1 MNCSI
6 IINTYN
12 RAPYLRR
19 LLAGLERLHGPP
31 FELVVV
37 DGPSTDATEPLLA
50 QYAGRVKHVRCPE
63 RNLSRSRNLGIAAAA
78 GEIVVFIDDDALP
91 GDAQWLERFRL
102 AFAADTTGR
111 LGALGGP
118 VWHRDTNRTEFDGG
132 RTSDYGLQL
141 FGRAATSKPRTHDQ
155 SAEQHDVAALP
166 SGQPDGTRWV
176 TGIPGGN
183 CAIRRSVLVQIGGFD
198 EFFVYYLDETDV
210 CFRLARAGY
219 RIGYL
224 PENGIR
230 HYAARSAA
238 PGRALHRD
246 WRTIARSDTY
256 FALRTGADPLPRRA
270 LNTLAVA
277 PRKHFAGEILAS
289 LPRGQVSPPDWLRM
303 VGGWGRGVAEGFAA
317 GLHGARRLGSF
328 TTRPAPPLSFQ
339 ATPRTERPLRI
350 ALLSQALPEQSGS
363 GGIGRYTFDLACGLH
378 ERGHEV
384 YLFHKSE
391 QPLRRY
397 SLGWE
402 AHGIPPA
409 EYAVPHGHPHP
420 VLERNLRYSLA
431 LLRRLAALHQQV
443 PFDIVHAS
451 NWDAEAAAVIRAGV
465 LPTVLMLVSPLAQ
478 VIDTE
483 HWPLT
488 DDLRACVMLDA
499 WQIAN
504 ATAVCAPSSGVLSA
518 YRTLMDLSEATL
530 ARVQLAPLGIDPLLV
545 GALGGSA
552 AFSRETGQAYRHKLL
567 FVGRLERRK
576 GIHTLL
582 EVLPA
587 LLRAF
592 PDWECHLVGN
602 DAVPLTEGGTPKQ
615 RFLAEHRG
623 APWLSRVVFHG
634 LVDDDA
640 LQRHYQDCDLFVAP
654 SLFESFGLI
663 YHEAMQYGKAVVGCR
678 TGGVPEVVADGVEG
692 LLVTPDC
699 PPELHN
705 ALARLMGDAALRET
719 MGAAGLERVH
729 HKQNYRTM
737 AVALEQVYIETI
749 ARTGALQH

>member
-1 MNCSI
+1 MDCSI

-31 FELVVV
+31 FEIVVV
-37 DGPSTDATEPLLA
+37 NGPSTDGTQAVLEH
-50 QYAGRVKHVRCPE
+50 YAGRVKHVRCPE
-63 RNLSRSRNLGIAAAA
+63 RNLSHSRNLGIAAAA
-78 GEIVVFIDDDALP
+78 GELVVFIDDDALP
-91 GDAQWLERFRL
+91 GDEQWLERFRL
-102 AFAADTTGR
+102 AFVADTTGR

-118 VWHRDTNRTEFDGG
+118 VWHRDTERAEFDGG
-132 RTSDYGLQL
+132 RTSDYGLQVFERGSTTKTRRHEGHEEL
-141 FGRAATSKPRTHDQ
+141 SDLRAFA
-155 SAEQHDVAALP
+155 P
-166 SGQPDGTRWV
+166 SRSGAPDGARWV
-176 TGIPGGN
+176 TGVPGGN
-183 CAIRRSVLVQIGGFD
+183 CAIRRSALVQIGGFD

-219 RIGYL
+219 QIGYL
-224 PENGIR
+224 PDNGIR
-230 HYAARSAA
+230 HYAARSAV
-238 PGRALHRD
+238 PGRALLRD

-256 FALRTGADPLPRRA
+256 FAMQTGADPLPRRA
-270 LNTLAVA
+270 LKTLAAA
-277 PRKHFAGEILAS
+277 PRKHFAGEILGS

-303 VGGWGRGVAEGFAA
+303 VAGWGRGVAEGFAA
-317 GLHGARRLGSF
+317 GLHGARQFGAF
-328 TTRPAPPLSFQ
+328 TTAPAPLLPFR
-339 ATPRTERPLRI
+339 APPPAERRLRI
-350 ALLSQALPEQSGS
+350 ALLSQALPEQPGS
-363 GGIGRYTFDLACGLH
+363 GGIGRYTFDLARGLH

-384 YLFHKSE
+384 HLFHKSE

-397 SLGWE
+397 SLGWQ

-409 EYAVPHGHPHP
+409 EYTVPHGHPHP
-420 VLERNLRYSLA
+420 VLERNLRYGLA
-431 LLRRLAALHQQV
+431 VLRRLAALHAQA

-451 NWDAEAAAVIRAGV
+451 NWDAEAAAIIRAGV

-483 HWPLT
+483 QWPLT
-488 DDLRACVMLDA
+488 DDLRACVTLDA

-504 ATAVCAPSSGVLSA
+504 AGAVCAPSSGVLAA
-518 YRTLMDLSEATL
+518 YRALMDLDEATL
-530 ARVQLAPLGIDPLLV
+530 ARVRFTPLGIDPL
-545 GALGGSA
+545 AEPHS
-552 AFSRETGQAYRHKLL
+552 FSHQPGEAKRLL

-582 EVLPA
+582 AVLPE

-592 PDWECHLVGN
+592 PQWECHLVGN

-623 APWLSRVVFHG
+623 APWLGRVVFHG
-634 LVDDDA
+634 QVDDDA
-640 LQRHYQDCDLFVAP
+640 LQRHYQACDLFVAP

-692 LLVTPDC
+692 VLVAPDC
-699 PPELHN
+699 PPELHA
-705 ALARLMGDAALRET
+705 ALARLMGDETLRHAL
-719 MGAAGLERVH
+719 GAAGMRRVQQG
-729 HKQNYRTM
+729 QNYRTM
-737 AVALEQVYIETI
+737 AAALEQVYSETI
-749 ARTGALQH
+749 ARGGTLKR